1 MIVAGVEV
9 ETATVV
15 MVNVAVVTPAATL
28 TLAGTEAELLLLA
41 SETVAP
47 PVGAGPAK
55 VTVPVDEVGPTTAVG
70 LTLTD
75 EIASGLMVSVAGVGV
90 TEL

>member
-1 MIVAGVEV
+1 MVAAVEV
-9 ETATVV
+9 ETAV
-15 MVNVAVVTPAATL
+15 VVTVKVALVAPAATL
-28 TLAGTEAELLLLA
+28 TLPGTEAALLLLA

-75 EIASGLMVSVAGVGV
+75 EIDSGLMVSVAGVGV

>member
-1 MIVAGVEV
+1 MVAAVEV
-9 ETATVV
+9 VTATVV
-15 MVNVAVVTPAATL
+15 MVKVALVAPAATL
-28 TLAGTEAELLLLA
+28 TLAGTEAALPLLC

-47 PVGAGPAK
+47 PAGAGPDK
-55 VTVPVDEVGPTTAVG
+55 VTAPVDEVGPTTAVG

-75 EIASGLMVSVAGVGV
+75 EIVSGLMVSVAGVGV